1 MVWNGA
7 GVCGMRKAV
16 ANAIKEMA
24 DQQLVDS
31 EKQMAELRQQLGK
44 TAAELAAALQQV
56 QKLRMLEVRLE
67 EDITRERQRNQELE
81 ELNGRLRRARGLA
94 AALVH
99 SFAKRLQ
106 PCVPGHCT
114 AHMGR
119 RPAFTFLWTRRYV
132 SRQRCSLAEDS
143 LDWLLTAQRSH
154 VPMPTGPVRQRHG
167 RARRSHLYPC
177 RRCGTNAAPHVCTT

>member
-1 MVWNGA
+1 
-7 GVCGMRKAV
+7 MRKAV

-31 EKQMAELRQQLGK
+31 EKQMAELQQQLGK

-94 AALVH
+94 AA
-99 SFAKRLQ
+99 
-106 PCVPGHCT
+106 
-114 AHMGR
+114 
-119 RPAFTFLWTRRYV
+119 
-132 SRQRCSLAEDS
+132 
-143 LDWLLTAQRSH
+143 
-154 VPMPTGPVRQRHG
+154 
-167 RARRSHLYPC
+167 
-177 RRCGTNAAPHVCTT
+177 

>member
-1 MVWNGA
+1 M
-7 GVCGMRKAV
+7 

-94 AALVH
+94 AA
-99 SFAKRLQ
+99 
-106 PCVPGHCT
+106 
-114 AHMGR
+114 
-119 RPAFTFLWTRRYV
+119 
-132 SRQRCSLAEDS
+132 
-143 LDWLLTAQRSH
+143 
-154 VPMPTGPVRQRHG
+154 
-167 RARRSHLYPC
+167 
-177 RRCGTNAAPHVCTT
+177 

>member
-1 MVWNGA
+1 M
-7 GVCGMRKAV
+7 

-31 EKQMAELRQQLGK
+31 EKQMAELQQQLGK

-94 AALVH
+94 AA
-99 SFAKRLQ
+99 
-106 PCVPGHCT
+106 
-114 AHMGR
+114 
-119 RPAFTFLWTRRYV
+119 
-132 SRQRCSLAEDS
+132 
-143 LDWLLTAQRSH
+143 
-154 VPMPTGPVRQRHG
+154 
-167 RARRSHLYPC
+167 
-177 RRCGTNAAPHVCTT
+177 

>member
-1 MVWNGA
+1 
-7 GVCGMRKAV
+7 MRKAV

-94 AALVH
+94 AA
-99 SFAKRLQ
+99 
-106 PCVPGHCT
+106 
-114 AHMGR
+114 
-119 RPAFTFLWTRRYV
+119 
-132 SRQRCSLAEDS
+132 
-143 LDWLLTAQRSH
+143 
-154 VPMPTGPVRQRHG
+154 
-167 RARRSHLYPC
+167 
-177 RRCGTNAAPHVCTT
+177 